1 MDKTNAKLKFL
12 YLVVTALNHDSYEKD
27 ENVNFGFYV
36 SDRPKQCFTVLP
48 KQNRTSQSK
57 FCFPNRNRTE
67 PNM

>member
-36 SDRPKQCFTVLP
+36 YLSWIKMDEIFFFYLVRALLGTYLSFLT
-48 KQNRTSQSK
+48 
-57 FCFPNRNRTE
+57 
-67 PNM
+67 